1 MGHLKVNS
9 DTNLNNINYIVYC
22 TFKYSYYKF
31 CISNVAELKPFN
43 LVVLN
48 KCALLIIFYEEK

>member
-9 DTNLNNINYIVYC
+9 DTNLNNIDYIVYC

-31 CISNVAELKPFN
+31 YISNFAELKPFN

-48 KCALLIIFYEEK
+48 KCAF

>member
-9 DTNLNNINYIVYC
+9 DTNLNNIDYIVYC

-31 CISNVAELKPFN
+31 YISNFAELKPFN

-48 KCALLIIFYEEK
+48 KCAFLIIICEEK